1 MKIGKVLLANHF
13 FFTDSGSVHGP
24 ANVICEYFRKKKK
37 QYILL
42 NYPLISGRKPFYEKY
57 NKRKV
62 SNKDFGI
69 NITLPLPV
77 KSFFEILN
85 SIIVG
90 VFFRPD
96 IYIGVDPLNAVA
108 GLFLKSLG
116 IVKKT
121 IFYSVDYTPTRFE
134 NSLLNSAY
142 QVIDRFTAG
151 FSDEV
156 WNVSTRIVE
165 LRVRQNIKG
174 EKIKFLPNSPNFGA
188 CPRLPISRIDKNKI
202 VMVTGLTHSP
212 ILSLVLE
219 SFRKASH
226 KHPKLTMNIIGTG
239 EYESELKVI
248 VRSMRLSSKIK
259 FLGQLKNSE
268 VLSEVARCRLGL
280 ALYPFSK
287 KFSWIYYG
295 DSKKTREY
303 LACGVPVVMND
314 VVATSEDVERYGAG
328 LVVKLKR
335 EDISAA
341 IEKLLTN
348 DPFWISCRK
357 KAIDLAR
364 DYDFEKTLD
373 SLLQVS

>member
-1 MKIGKVLLANHF
+1 MKIKKVLLTNHF
-13 FFTDSGSVHGP
+13 FFTKSGSVHGP
-24 ANVICEYFRKKKK
+24 ANVICEYFRKRKK

-42 NYPLISGRKPFYEKY
+42 NYPLISGRRPFYERY
-57 NKRKV
+57 NGRKV
-62 SNKDFGI
+62 FYKNFGI
-69 NITLPLPV
+69 NATLPLPV
-77 KSFFEILN
+77 KSFFEIIN

-90 VFFRPD
+90 IFFRPD

-116 IVKKT
+116 FVKKT

-142 QVIDRFTAG
+142 QRIDRISAR

-156 WNVSTRIVE
+156 WNVSTRIVK
-165 LRVRQNIKG
+165 LRVRQKVKG

-212 ILSLVLE
+212 VFSLVLE
-219 SFRKASH
+219 SFEKVSRKN
-226 KHPKLTMNIIGTG
+226 PKLTMNIIGTG
-239 EYESELKVI
+239 EYEGDLKMI
-248 VRSMRLSSKIK
+248 VRSMGLSSRIK
-259 FLGQLKNSE
+259 FLGQLENSR
-268 VLSEVARCRLGL
+268 VLSEIAKCRLGL

-287 KFSWIYYG
+287 RFSWIYYG

-314 VVATSEDVERYGAG
+314 VVATSEDVKRYGAG
-328 LVVKLKR
+328 LVVKLR
-335 EDISAA
+335 YEDISAA
-341 IEKLLTN
+341 IKKLSIN
-348 DPFWISCRK
+348 DSFWVSCRK

-373 SLLQVS
+373 SLLQVN